1 MNSSCRI
8 LPHANTMPIAS
19 DTVNPRRQGD
29 DFIVTGSGVRFPRLA
44 RPTPGDAAP
53 RERPDSRRAACM
65 PRGQRPLRGPALAS
79 FLAAGLLGLTIRA
92 AHADTEPPSDHS
104 TAVPQDADPDA
115 PRYVR
120 PPTPRTRF
128 VWSLGLGYVF
138 QGLYG
143 VPMGGAEMDALL
155 GAESA
160 TVTIGAD
167 IEAMSGSTHYGLGT
181 TGLNA
186 GPFIEGHFDR
196 LHIGGGVR
204 IGAFNVNRAS
214 NSGGLFS

>member
-1 MNSSCRI
+1 
-8 LPHANTMPIAS
+8 
-19 DTVNPRRQGD
+19 
-29 DFIVTGSGVRFPRLA
+29 
-44 RPTPGDAAP
+44 
-53 RERPDSRRAACM
+53 M

-214 NSGGLFS
+214 NSGGLFSSSEGVFLRVSVDVFRFDSNAGAVFLFAKGSADTVGGALYGVACGAGVRF

>member
-1 MNSSCRI
+1 
-8 LPHANTMPIAS
+8 
-19 DTVNPRRQGD
+19 
-29 DFIVTGSGVRFPRLA
+29 
-44 RPTPGDAAP
+44 
-53 RERPDSRRAACM
+53 M
-65 PRGQRPLRGPALAS
+65 PRGQRPFRGPALAS

-92 AHADTEPPSDHS
+92 AHAETEPPSDHS
-104 TAVPQDADPDA
+104 TVVPQDADPDA

-214 NSGGLFS
+214 NSGGLFSSSEGVFLRVSVDVLRFDSNAGAVFVFAKGSADTVGGALYGVACGAGVRF